1 MSDQLLTVLKFAL
14 LAVLYLFFLRVV
26 RAVWA
31 ELKEPKRSTAP
42 PVAPPLPPVAPPLPP
57 VAPPMPSAATAAP
70 PTIIQPSP
78 VRAGAPPPG
87 APSAGAPPAP
97 APPAA
102 LHLVVVDPPEAQGR
116 TFPLGQGGHVEL
128 TVGRAPGCGLAL
140 TEDSFVSQLHAR
152 LFRTDGTWQIE
163 DLGST
168 NGTFLNRRKVSGPQS
183 VHPGDRIQVG
193 RTVLELVR

>member
-26 RAVWA
+26 RAVLA
-31 ELKEPKRSTAP
+31 ELREPKGPSAAP
-42 PVAPPLPPVAPPLPP
+42 PVASSMPPVA
-57 VAPPMPSAATAAP
+57 AAAP

-78 VRAGAPPPG
+78 LRAAGPLAATG
-87 APSAGAPPAP
+87 TSASGSAP
-97 APPAA
+97 ALPAVV
-102 LHLVVVDPPEAQGR
+102 HLVVVDPPEAQGR
-116 TFPLGQGGHVEL
+116 TFALGQDGHLEL

-152 LFRTDGTWQIE
+152 LFQAGGTWQIE

-183 VHPGDRIQVG
+183 LHPGDRIQVG